1 MTTTCSRPTVSA
13 TATSP
18 LPRDADLGRLFADLA
33 AEVARAADPEAVTAA
48 VESLTTVALRLGGR
62 TPREPWESWDRWSCR
77 GELPAPPVD
86 VARSFTLFGIREP
99 RPGPRW
105 QALFDAT
112 WPAYRAWYLQD
123 GEEARPDLGVARAQL
138 TRHMPELVATWEA
151 MVALAGDDDVAAR
164 MLTLWNAPAFAPG
177 CSQAAQV
184 GGDPVLVRNYDYS
197 PDLFE
202 WVVYSSRFSRRKVI
216 GTSDCLWGLLDGM
229 NDDGLVVSLTHGGRQ
244 SSGPGFA
251 IPLVVRYLLEVAG
264 TVEEARAALDR
275 LPVAAAYNLTLMDA
289 TGAVVTAFVSPGN
302 EPEYADS
309 AVATNHRGRV
319 PERPEHA
326 RALRSV
332 ERQDHLLAL
341 LEEPTEPAA
350 LAAAF
355 LRPPL
360 HTQRY
365 AEGFGT
371 LYTAA
376 YRPRAQRLTYA
387 WPGTSFTRTFDS
399 PDDSITVSLQE
410 GRGRHTDRPPQEATW
425 QSSARTSPGSARAT
439 WGSSPATPCRSWR
452 CGVTRRPSRSS
463 SP

>member
-48 VESLTTVALRLGGR
+48 VEALTTVALRLGGR

-77 GELPAPPVD
+77 GELPAAPVD

-99 RPGPRW
+99 QPGPRW

-138 TRHMPELVATWEA
+138 VRHMPELVATWEA
-151 MVALAGDDDVAAR
+151 LVALTGHDEVAAR
-164 MLTLWNAPAFAPG
+164 LLTLWDAPAFAPG
-177 CSQAAQV
+177 CSQAARA
-184 GGDPVLVRNYDYS
+184 GEDPVLVRNYDYS

-202 WVVYSSRFSRRKVI
+202 WVVYSSEFTTRKVI
-216 GTSDCLWGLLDGM
+216 GTGDCLWGLLDGM

-244 SSGPGFA
+244 SSAPGFA

-264 TVEEARAALDR
+264 TVDEARVVLDR
-275 LPVAAAYNLTLMDA
+275 LPVAASYNLTLMDA
-289 TGAVVTAFVSPGN
+289 TGVVVTAFVSPG
-302 EPEYADS
+302 EDPEYTES
-309 AVATNHRGRV
+309 AVATNHRGGRP

-332 ERQDHLLAL
+332 ERRDHLLELMA
-341 LEEPTEPAA
+341 EPADPES
-350 LAAAF
+350 LTAAF
-355 LRPPL
+355 LEPPL
-360 HTQRY
+360 HSQRY
-365 AEGFGT
+365 AQGFGT
-371 LYTAA
+371 VYTAV
-376 YRPRAQRLTYA
+376 YRPRRRELTYA
-387 WPGTSFTRTFDS
+387 WPGVSFTRTFDS
-399 PDDSITVSLQE
+399 PDDSITVTLRE
-410 GRGRHTDRPPQEATW
+410 G
-425 QSSARTSPGSARAT
+425 
-439 WGSSPATPCRSWR
+439 
-452 CGVTRRPSRSS
+452 
-463 SP
+463 